1 MNQQLQNSSQSG
13 NQQCKDDQTSP
24 QGQHV
29 VQNQQQ
35 IKMKSNVSLNMSKSG
50 NSVVSSKESPKHKQE
65 EELKVIKQEGQKP
78 TMETQGPPPPPT
90 SQYFLHPS
98 YITSTPFGFDP
109 SHPMYRNV
117 LMPTSSPYNTPP
129 YHLPMPRYH
138 APEDLSRNTGTKA
151 LDALHHAA
159 SQYYTTHKI
168 HELSERALKSPNN
181 TNSNNASGTIKI
193 SGTSPNIGT
202 SQHSNICSNVMNNH
216 AVPNQPANVSQIQHN
231 ISSQGIAISNKQ
243 DTTGQKVHGNGAGV
257 SGTSHNEPQKPQV
270 SVNTTTTCTGNGNNN
285 GVNNVSNVSTSDSR
299 SPPPQRHVHTHH
311 HTHVGLGYP
320 MYPAPYGG
328 KFKV

>member
-1 MNQQLQNSSQSG
+1 MNQIQNSSTVPG
-13 NQQCKDDQTSP
+13 NQQSKEDTGISQLN
-24 QGQHV
+24 QH
-29 VQNQQQ
+29 NQLK
-35 IKMKSNVSLNMSKSG
+35 IKANSSLNIISKSG
-50 NSVVSSKESPKHKQE
+50 STVSIAKESPKHKQE
-65 EELKVIKQEGQKP
+65 EELKTIKQEGQKP

-98 YITSTPFGFDP
+98 YIASTPFGFDP
-109 SHPMYRNV
+109 SHSMYRNV
-117 LMPTSSPYNTPP
+117 LMPTTSPYNTPP

-138 APEDLSRNTGTKA
+138 SPEDLSRNTGTKA

-181 TNSNNASGTIKI
+181 TNSNTSSTIKI

-202 SQHSNICSNVMNNH
+202 NPHSSLTSNVPGHH
-216 AVPNQPANVSQIQHN
+216 AL
-231 ISSQGIAISNKQ
+231 SSQPSGTQLPHNLTSQAINISNKQ
-243 DTTGQKVHGNGAGV
+243 DVIGPKSQGNISTM
-257 SGTSHNEPQKPQV
+257 SGS
-270 SVNTTTTCTGNGNNN
+270 SVNDSQKQSGINSSAGTTNNSN
-285 GVNNVSNVSTSDSR
+285 NANNVSSGSSSDSR

-328 KFKV
+328 KENNIR